1 MQDDEQ
7 RRSATGILGGLSR
20 AVGNLVRA
28 EMNLTTVEMT
38 GKVTEMGKDVGRLAA
53 GGAVAYVGA
62 FVLLQSIVR
71 ILESFLPRWL
81 AAFVVGA
88 VTTGGGAY
96 VVQQELQR
104 LKEADLTPHQA
115 IDSIKNLAE

>member
-7 RRSATGILGGLSR
+7 RRSATGILAGLSR

-28 EMNLTTVEMT
+28 EMNLTRVEMT
-38 GKVTEMGKDVGRLAA
+38 GKATDMGKDVGRLAA

-104 LKEADLTPHQA
+104 LKEADLMPQQA
-115 IDSIKNLAE
+115 IDSIKKLAE

>member
-1 MQDDEQ
+1 MQENGQ
-7 RRSATGILGGLSR
+7 RGSATGLLSGLSR

-28 EMNLTTVEMT
+28 EMDLAKVEMT
-38 GKVTEMGKDVGRLAA
+38 GKATEMGKDAGRLAA
-53 GGAVAYVGA
+53 GGAVAYLGS
-62 FVLLQSIVR
+62 FVLLQSLVR
-71 ILESFLPRWL
+71 MLETFLPRWL

-104 LKEADLTPHQA
+104 LKEADLTPHQVV
-115 IDSIKNLAE
+115 STLSKLRE